1 MRKFPRV
8 RVTAGVSRSVRPVK
22 RAKRRVCEKEDTD
35 VCADDLNAMR
45 VIGNKVRKFIFTDK
59 VTKVASEFLLRCV
72 AEYEEQMMRMIAKN
86 EKLNGRIEEC
96 EKSLAQRS
104 ANVVIGTGVS
114 YASMASK
121 GAVKTAGSSQAS
133 ASECVRDKTYAVV
146 VKAKDDSV
154 KITSEEVKEKVM
166 KNVNSDLKISV
177 RAVRKTRSGGLAIEA
192 ASERD
197 IRMLRECKKF
207 GALGLKVEDPK
218 KIGPKVLLFDL
229 ENEMTN
235 EDLLNEVYE
244 KNLRNAGVSEKE
256 FKERVRVVSRMNR
269 KVVNVGNVI
278 IEVSNRMREILVRE
292 GRVYVKWRACKVR
305 ESVNVLRCHKCFA
318 FGHMMKECS
327 VEGRLCERCGESVIC
342 RFCPRIA
349 RSM

>member
-1 MRKFPRV
+1 M
-8 RVTAGVSRSVRPVK
+8 S
-22 RAKRRVCEKEDTD
+22 
-35 VCADDLNAMR
+35 
-45 VIGNKVRKFIFTDK
+45 
-59 VTKVASEFLLRCV
+59 
-72 AEYEEQMMRMIAKN
+72 
-86 EKLNGRIEEC
+86 
-96 EKSLAQRS
+96 
-104 ANVVIGTGVS
+104 
-114 YASMASK
+114 
-121 GAVKTAGSSQAS
+121 
-133 ASECVRDKTYAVV
+133 DKTYAVV

-305 ESVNVLRCHKCFA
+305 EFVNVLRCHKCFR
-318 FGHMMKECS
+318 S
-327 VEGRLCERCGESVIC
+327 YDERI
-342 RFCPRIA
+342 
-349 RSM
+349 